1 MRIKELFSQKPEFAE
16 IRGWVYRIRS
26 SGGIVFAVVRDSTGT
41 IQVTVKK
48 EKGEAFKNA
57 SEASLE
63 SSVVIK
69 GRIKVDERAPGGLE
83 LESETFEII
92 SLAEK
97 FPIQEDYSEEYLLDI
112 RHTSIRARRYSNIFK
127 IRSATFN
134 ALRDFFN
141 EEGYYE
147 TQCPMIVT
155 SMVEGGSAMF
165 ELNYFGKK
173 AYLTQSSQFYLEAL
187 IYSLEQVYTI
197 APSFR
202 AEKSRTPRHL
212 TEFWHCEAEAAWV
225 NNEEMMRFEERMVE
239 STIGSVVDSCES
251 ELMELG
257 RDVDFLKSIKPPFER
272 LTYKQALRELGIKEE
287 EEIGADEEHAL
298 TIKRKKPVFITEF
311 PRKKGFYHRPDP
323 EKPEVLLCHDLLF
336 PEGYGEIIGGGERV
350 WDKKELIERIK
361 EFNLNEKDYEWYIDL
376 RRYGSVPHSGFG
388 FGIDRFVRWIA
399 KLNHIRDTI
408 PFPRTINRYYP

>member
-1 MRIKELFSQKPEFAE
+1 MRVKEVFDRRPESAE
-16 IRGWVYRIRS
+16 VRGWVYRIRS
-26 SGGIVFAVVRDSTGT
+26 SGGIVFAVIRDSTGI

-48 EKGEAFKNA
+48 ERGEAFKNA
-57 SEASLE
+57 SEASIE
-63 SSVVIK
+63 SSVVVR
-69 GRIKVDERAPGGLE
+69 GRVREDKRAPGGLE
-83 LESETFEII
+83 LEVEDFEIV

-112 RHTSIRARRYSNIFK
+112 RHIAIRARRYNEIFR

-134 ALRDFFN
+134 ALRDFFQS
-141 EEGYYE
+141 EGYYE
-147 TQCPMIVT
+147 AQCPMIVT

-165 ELNYFGKK
+165 ELDYFGKK

-187 IYSLEQVYTI
+187 IYSMEQVYTI

-202 AEKSRTPRHL
+202 AEKSRTVRHL

-225 NNEEMMRFEERMVE
+225 NNEEMMRFEERMIE
-239 STIGSVVDSCES
+239 SVTGSVADACED
-251 ELMELG
+251 ELKDLG
-257 RDVDFLKSIKPPFER
+257 RDTDFLKSIRHPFER
-272 LTYKQALRELGIKEE
+272 MTFSHALKELALGEGG
-287 EEIGADEEHAL
+287 EIGADEEYSL
-298 TIKRKKPVFITEF
+298 TIKRQKPVFITEF
-311 PRKKGFYHRPDP
+311 PRGKGFYHRPDP
-323 EKPEVLLCHDLLF
+323 DNPEVLLCHDLLF

-350 WDKKELIERIK
+350 WDKEELIERIR
-361 EFNLNEKDYEWYIDL
+361 EFNLDPKDYGWYVDL

-388 FGIDRFVRWIA
+388 FGVDRFVRWIA